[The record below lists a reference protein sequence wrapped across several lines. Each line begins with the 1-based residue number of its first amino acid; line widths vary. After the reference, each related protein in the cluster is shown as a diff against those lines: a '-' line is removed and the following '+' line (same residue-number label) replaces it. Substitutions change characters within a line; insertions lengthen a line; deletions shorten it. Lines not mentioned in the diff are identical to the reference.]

1 MGLLGMTLAR
11 AALHKDR
18 VKGPGPRGQGA
29 ARFRL
34 LPLSRAGHLTSDT
47 VRLGL
52 GCSEHPT
59 RLKTRRHHFSLFS
72 EVTDTGS
79 GSEVSELSLL
89 KSSLCTT
96 VTSLKVTESL
106 VLVKPYRIWNLI
118 PVG

>member
-1 MGLLGMTLAR
+1 MMPDGVAG
-11 AALHKDR
+11 HDS
-18 VKGPGPRGQGA
+18 GPGRPAQGQSEGPWA
-29 ARFRL
+29 QGPGCSKVQA
-34 LPLSRAGHLTSDT
+34 SSSVT
-47 VRLGL
+47 

-79 GSEVSELSLL
+79 GLEVSELSLL

-106 VLVKPYRIWNLI
+106 VLVKPYRWRPCGVTWDIV
-118 PVG
+118 PEQSM